1 MRKTEI
7 NKETKSIESKNFK
20 SITKLEKI
28 LSDRSMKQN
37 DFQRLIEYTIN
48 KNNWDIK
55 VPELYQ
61 ISKAVLGKQKN
72 PSVKQTLLFA
82 KTLGVRMEDI
92 IDENFPILSK

>member
-1 MRKTEI
+1 MENTSTTPVVTSK
-7 NKETKSIESKNFK
+7 ESKNYK

-28 LSDRSMKQN
+28 LTDRSMKQN
-37 DFQRLIEYTIN
+37 DFQKLIEYTIN
-48 KNNWDIK
+48 KNNWDLK

-82 KTLGVRMEDI
+82 KTLGVKMEDI
-92 IDENFPILSK
+92 IDEDFPILKK